1 MHWTREMQ
9 QCRFDLPKLEWQN
22 AISTTM
28 AFDEIINQTLVRSGV
43 LNNQM
48 NEKQLANLLNKVR
61 REVGRSSGGVQ
72 QHRDAPQSK
81 QIIAALAFKATHP
94 GPVWIHLLWFWGYL
108 CLETTIHAAEMT
120 DM

>member
-1 MHWTREMQ
+1 MQ

-22 AISTTM
+22 AISTTK

-61 REVGRSSGGVQ
+61 REVGRSLGGVQ

-81 QIIAALAFKATHP
+81 QIIDRK
-94 GPVWIHLLWFWGYL
+94 G
-108 CLETTIHAAEMT
+108 C
-120 DM
+120 